1 MAGQV
6 DDLSRRR
13 SRIHARI
20 PSPNDN
26 RTFSIGTKT
35 LVDAVFSDTGLD
47 VFLDGLKRR

>member
-1 MAGQV
+1 M